1 MRFIVTMAANPES
14 EDKARAANQAALAK
28 ISADERRSVGLQF
41 EAVLEP
47 GAHRDSTMRV
57 IRYWTK

>member
-1 MRFIVTMAANPES
+1 VAPSPEA

-28 ISADERRSVGLQF
+28 LTPDERRSVGLQF

-47 GAHRDSTMRV
+47 GTHRDSTMRV
-57 IRYWTK
+57 VRYWNK